1 MLGVYAVKVD
11 RKEKTQR
18 QWCRF
23 LKGFMEMRLG
33 QTWGYGLRVR
43 LSEDMDVCE
52 ECAKSLEEGLGR
64 AEDVS
69 SPQEEEDSNR
79 DGQVYPCGSCDA
91 SIDQRDSREAL
102 YGTWKPRLAGLV
114 WAPFLPAP
122 LWNCVILSLLLNSS
136 VL

>member
-18 QWCRF
+18 QWWRF
-23 LKGFMEMRLG
+23 LKDFMEMRLG
-33 QTWGYGLRVR
+33 QTWGYGMRVW

-52 ECAKSLEEGLGR
+52 ECAKSLEEGMGR

-79 DGQVYPCGSCDA
+79 DGQANPCGSWDA

-102 YGTWKPRLAGLV
+102 CGTWKPRLAGLV
-114 WAPFLPAP
+114 WAPFY
-122 LWNCVILSLLLNSS
+122 LLHFGT
-136 VL
+136 VLF